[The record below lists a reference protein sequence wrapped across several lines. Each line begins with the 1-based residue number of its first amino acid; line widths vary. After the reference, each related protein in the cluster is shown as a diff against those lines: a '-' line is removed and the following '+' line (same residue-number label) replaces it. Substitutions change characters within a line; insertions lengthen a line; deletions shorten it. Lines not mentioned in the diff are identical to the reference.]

1 MTLLKTSSR
10 RSFAR
15 LLFALAPAGLLLASC
30 AEQPAPVVA
39 RPPEPPG
46 APSFY
51 DSMARPGARV
61 DADAAR
67 DMISLYRSN
76 HGLEALTVDPGL
88 MAEAQAQAEAMA
100 RSDKLSHELRG
111 ALTAR
116 LDRAGFRKSRA
127 VENVSAGYHTLAEA
141 FSGWR
146 QSPPHNANM
155 LAPGMR
161 RLGIAAAYNPNTRY
175 KVFWTLVL
183 AN

>member
-1 MTLLKTSSR
+1 MTPLKTHFR

-15 LLFALAPAGLLLASC
+15 LLLALAPAGLLLASC

-39 RPPEPPG
+39 RPEPPG
-46 APSFY
+46 APTFY
-51 DSMARPGARV
+51 DSMARSGARL

-76 HGLEALTVDPGL
+76 HGLETLTVDPGL

-100 RSDKLSHELRG
+100 RSDKLSHEVRG
-111 ALTAR
+111 TLTAR
-116 LDRAGFRKSRA
+116 LDRAGYRKSRA

-161 RLGIAAAYNPNTRY
+161 RIGIAAAYNPNTRY